1 MKARKSIL
9 KKLLTLL
16 LALTMLLACVPGM
29 AEETAAPKYVFMF
42 IGDGMGNPQ
51 VAATQYYLGTLQNP
65 DSPFPVPADLSFTSF
80 PYLGMVTTYDASS
93 FCPDSAST
101 ATSMA
106 SGEKTLS
113 GVLNYDVTL
122 TTPFKLITEYAKE
135 AGKKIGVISSVS
147 VDHATP
153 AAYYAKQPS
162 RNDYYEIAVQGI
174 TGSTVDYLAGGGF
187 KKPTGANKD
196 QTDILDLAREN
207 GWTIANTNE
216 EICALTADSGRVLAT
231 NPVLQDS
238 KAIHYEIDRKRL
250 AAEGEDVLSLAD
262 FVKAGISVLDN
273 DNGFFMMCE
282 GGKIDWAGHAND
294 AATSIQD
301 TLALSDAVQVA
312 VDFAA
317 EHPDETLIIVTADH
331 ETGGMTIG
339 FATTAYD
346 THFDLLAKQTISFT
360 DFDAVIADI
369 RESGATF
376 EDALKQVEAYYSL
389 TTAEGTQLSLTATD
403 VANLETAFN
412 LSMGTG
418 EMTDE
423 EAALLYG
430 GYEPFSMAVSHI
442 MNNKAGLSYT
452 SYAHTGLQIPVYA
465 MGVGAEQLSGLYD
478 NTDIFFRTMA
488 IMGLTPDAK

>member
-1 MKARKSIL
+1 MKRFLASL
-9 KKLLTLL
+9 CALMLLLTCIP
-16 LALTMLLACVPGM
+16 AAM
-29 AEETAAPKYVFMF
+29 AEETVQAPKYVFMF

-51 VAATQYYLGTLQNP
+51 VAATQYYLGSIQNP
-65 DSPFPVPADLSFTSF
+65 DSPYPIPADLSFTRF
-80 PYLGMVTTYDASS
+80 PSLGMVTTYDASS

-113 GVLNYDVTL
+113 GVINYDVTL
-122 TTPFKLITEYAKE
+122 TKPFKLITEYAKE
-135 AGKKIGVISSVS
+135 AGKKVGVISSVS

-162 RNDYYEIAVQGI
+162 RNDYYEIAVQGV
-174 TGSTVDYLAGGGF
+174 TGKTVDYLAGGGF

-196 QTDILDLAREN
+196 QTDLMELAAQN
-207 GWTIANTNE
+207 GWNIPSSKE
-216 EICALTADSGRVLAT
+216 EILSLTAESGRVLAI

-238 KAIHYEIDRKRL
+238 KAIHYEIDRERL
-250 AAEGEDVLSLAD
+250 AAEGQDLLSLAD
-262 FVKAGISVLDN
+262 FVQAGINVLDN
-273 DNGFFMMCE
+273 ENGFFMMCE
-282 GGKIDWAGHAND
+282 GGKIDWSGHAND
-294 AATSIQD
+294 AATSIHE

-317 EHPDETLIIVTADH
+317 EHPDETLILVTADH

-346 THFDLLAKQTISFT
+346 THFDYLTRQKISFT
-360 DFDAVIADI
+360 DFDSVIAQLRD
-369 RESGATF
+369 SNATF
-376 EDALKQVEAYYSL
+376 EEGLREVEKYYGL
-389 TTAEGTQLSLTATD
+389 TTKEGDDLSLNATELD
-403 VANLETAFN
+403 SLRAAWE
-412 LSMGTG
+412 LSMKPVDER
-418 EMTDE
+418 EMGANE
-423 EAALLYG
+423 QLLYG

-465 MGVGAEQLSGLYD
+465 MGVGAEHFAGLYD
-478 NTDIFFRTMA
+478 NTDIFNRTLEV
-488 IMGLTPDAK
+488 MGLSK